1 MNDVITVATVRGVAV
16 AMSRRHRDHGVG
28 LMMQTDD
35 ATIRVAGNGGKARL
49 DGIRRLVK
57 TLPRIARSLSLTGLP
72 RRAAD
77 RVRLEQVNVLSTLV
91 GVMSVVGQGTILL
104 VVYEFWNTSAR
115 TALAPVEAV
124 IFFSYAA
131 LVGISLR
138 WNGMW
143 NGSTGSAAED
153 VRLHYVRVVSVLGLA
168 WGVLFISLMP
178 FGQASQRSLLYAL
191 IVGLIS
197 SGAFVVPV
205 SAALAFW
212 VPITAAAFIATTVT
226 TDALDH
232 AGAVLLAGYG
242 MLTLF
247 CMLYLNR
254 VLILRV
260 LGEIE
265 HQDGRETISLLLR
278 DFEEAACDWLW
289 ETDEDGL
296 LTHVSD
302 RFAKVTQREPHSL
315 FGMTF
320 AEILG
325 PPKSFMAADASQPAM
340 GLLELS
346 VLMERRL
353 PFRDFEVCLQVG
365 AETMWWSLT
374 GKPKFAAQRV
384 FEGYRGVGSDITHV
398 KAANDRARF
407 LAHYDELTGLANRRL
422 FRETLDAQFRVAE
435 PPAIALL
442 CLDLDRFKAINDTRG
457 HPTGDM
463 LLTAVA
469 RRLEHQLRAGD
480 LCARLGGDE
489 FAIVLWAADATLARA
504 IADRI
509 VDAVSQPYVVDG
521 SQLEVG
527 VSIGIAMAWP
537 ATTSYEAV
545 LKDADAALYQAKANG
560 RGIAC
565 FHNDKLYEYGGLI
578 R

>member
-1 MNDVITVATVRGVAV
+1 
-16 AMSRRHRDHGVG
+16 
-28 LMMQTDD
+28 MQTDD
-35 ATIRVAGNGGKARL
+35 RVLRVPGNGGKALLGGARWLLRL
-49 DGIRRLVK
+49 
-57 TLPRIARSLSLTGLP
+57 LPRIARPLSLAGLTS
-72 RRAAD
+72 
-77 RVRLEQVNVLSTLV
+77 RVAERIRVEQVNVLSTLV
-91 GVMSVVGQGTILL
+91 SVMSVLGQGTALL
-104 VVYEFWNTSAR
+104 VAYEFWDVGAWPV
-115 TALAPVEAV
+115 LAPIEAV
-124 IFFSYAA
+124 IFLSYTA
-131 LVGISLR
+131 LVGLGLR
-138 WNGMW
+138 WNGVW
-143 NGSTGSAAED
+143 GGPAKVAAD
-153 VRLHYVRVVSVLGLA
+153 QVRLRYVQIVPVVGLA
-168 WGVLFISLMP
+168 WGALFIGLMP
-178 FGQASQRSLLYAL
+178 LAHGKQLSVLYSL
-191 IVGLIS
+191 IIGLIS
-197 SGAFVVPV
+197 AGALIVPV

-212 VPITAAAFIATTVT
+212 VPITAASFIATTLT
-226 TDALDH
+226 ADGFDF
-232 AGAVLLAGYG
+232 AGIVLLSGYG
-242 MLTLF
+242 VLTLF

-254 VLILRV
+254 VLILRA

-265 HQDGRETISLLLR
+265 QQDGRETISLLLR

-289 ETDEDGL
+289 ETDENGL

-302 RFAKVTQREPHSL
+302 RFAQVTQREPRNL

-325 PPKSFMAADASQPAM
+325 SPASLATDAGQPAAC
-340 GLLELS
+340 GLPALAA
-346 VLMERRL
+346 LMEQRL
-353 PFRDFEVCLQVG
+353 PFRDFEVCFQVG
-365 AETMWWSLT
+365 ADIMWWSLT
-374 GKPKFAAQRV
+374 GKPKFAAQRI

-435 PPAIALL
+435 PPSIALL

-463 LLTAVA
+463 LLVAVA

-489 FAIVLWAADATLARA
+489 FAIVLWAADAALARA

-509 VDAVSQPYVVDG
+509 VDAVSQPYVIDG

-565 FHNDKLYEYGGLI
+565 FHNDELYEYGGSL